1 MSQADKRRDKPDGYL
16 SDEAIIDLFFARD
29 ETAIAESDRKYGP
42 YLRSVAYHILHND
55 ADCEECRNDTYLRA
69 WETIPPTRPVSLG
82 GYLTKIIRGIA
93 INRYDRDR
101 RDRRI
106 PPEALESLSDFEG
119 FLADTPVQ
127 DEVGSAAES
136 EVIGAVISRYLR
148 GCRKRRRYVFMAR
161 YFAMKP
167 IAAIADQLGISESS
181 VKRELASIKKELRI
195 ELKKEDIEV

>member
-1 MSQADKRRDKPDGYL
+1 MSQADRRRDKSDGYL
-16 SDEAIIDLFFARD
+16 SDDTIIDLFFARD
-29 ETAIAESDRKYGP
+29 ETAITEIDRKYGS
-42 YLRSVAYHILHND
+42 YLRTVAYHILHND

-69 WETIPPTRPVSLG
+69 WETIPPTRPASLG
-82 GYLTKIIRGIA
+82 GYLTGIMRSIA
-93 INRYDRDR
+93 LNRYNRDR

-119 FLADTPVQ
+119 FLADTPFQ
-127 DEVGSAAES
+127 DEVGNATES

-167 IAAIADQLGISESS
+167 IAVIADQLGISEST
-181 VKRELASIKKELRI
+181 VKRELASMKKELQI